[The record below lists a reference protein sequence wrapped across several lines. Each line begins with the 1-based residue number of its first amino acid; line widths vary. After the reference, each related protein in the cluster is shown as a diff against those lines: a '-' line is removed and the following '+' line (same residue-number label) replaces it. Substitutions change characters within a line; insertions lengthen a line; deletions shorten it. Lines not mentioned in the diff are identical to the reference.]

1 MLVAVLFLYSLFYH
15 GTVNLQQ
22 AWSPFYVSRRIFRFS
37 LVSSVLMFVSLAIAL
52 VLLVI
57 FKVVKPKYF
66 LRICY
71 GSTMCVTSYH

>member
-1 MLVAVLFLYSLFYH
+1 MLFLYSLFYH

-57 FKVVKPKYF
+57 FNVVKPKYF
-66 LRICY
+66 LRI
-71 GSTMCVTSYH
+71 S